1 MLDPLHIKRRLFHR
15 YALDLSR
22 VQSFIGLPGIM
33 YYESCA
39 VHVFMLQCGHSV
51 VGCLALPLA
60 FRDSTI
66 AEEVQTSGTHQGT
79 LTLPD
84 THNQRLDH
92 RGLEFRK
99 GVESKPLLNLF
110 KSEPP

>member
-1 MLDPLHIKRRLFHR
+1 MLDSLHIECHIFHR

-22 VQSFIGLPGIM
+22 VQSFIGLPDIM

-39 VHVFMLQCGHSV
+39 VLVFMLQCAHSV
-51 VGCLALPLA
+51 VVCLALQLA

-84 THNQRLDH
+84 TPNQRLD
-92 RGLEFRK
+92 RRPLEFRK
-99 GVESKPLLNLF
+99 AVKSKAFTQSL
-110 KSEPP
+110 KE